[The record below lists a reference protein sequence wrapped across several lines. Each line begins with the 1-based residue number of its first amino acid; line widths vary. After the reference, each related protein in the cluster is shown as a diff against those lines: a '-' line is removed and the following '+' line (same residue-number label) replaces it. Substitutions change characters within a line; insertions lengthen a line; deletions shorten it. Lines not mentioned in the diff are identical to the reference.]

1 MDLQINLEGRRIW
14 LEQRIERLFIF
25 EGWNDTRTVES
36 TSTNSSRFTVVNDAL
51 EQGFALVTS
60 IGLSIDLLLSRCGT
74 TCIVALPVVSYFIS
88 PLLGR
93 REGWFIGNGDAS
105 STCLDRKYGEL
116 DSQSRPLP
124 SRHSPTRRRRRRR
137 RRIISLMKSLSW
149 IIRARVV
156 DTCVFVRPSLKRSL
170 L

>member
-1 MDLQINLEGRRIW
+1 MDLQINLEGRD
-14 LEQRIERLFIF
+14 ES
-25 EGWNDTRTVES
+25 GWNKGSNGYLFSRDETILAPLKALLQIVVVLPWWTTLSNKDSRLLHLS
-36 TSTNSSRFTVVNDAL
+36 GCRSISSSRD
-51 EQGFALVTS
+51 
-60 IGLSIDLLLSRCGT
+60 GT

-88 PLLGR
+88 PLLRR

-137 RRIISLMKSLSW
+137 RIISLMKSLSW